1 MKTQHTFKR
10 MDFAQW
16 YDKHDVHHAV
26 TVLEVDNDEFDS
38 TLVKIH
44 YYTGIE
50 MHEMVTKW
58 VPVSQLIPMI
68 GANPNHVDP
77 IDDPRDLA
85 DGIRWKS
92 PNEHS

>member
-1 MKTQHTFKR
+1 MRNNEKENMKTQHTFQP
-10 MDFAQW
+10 MEFAQW
-16 YDKHDVHHAV
+16 FDNHGVHQAV

-50 MHEMVTKW
+50 MSDVVVKW

-68 GANPNHVDP
+68 GA
-77 IDDPRDLA
+77 
-85 DGIRWKS
+85 
-92 PNEHS
+92 

>member
-16 YDKHDVHHAV
+16 YDNHGVHQAV
-26 TVLEVDNDEFDS
+26 TVLEVDNDEFDKNGQP

-50 MHEMVTKW
+50 MSDVVVKW
-58 VPVSQLIPMI
+58 VSASQLIPMI
-68 GANPNHVDP
+68 GA
-77 IDDPRDLA
+77 
-85 DGIRWKS
+85 
-92 PNEHS
+92 